1 MKIYTWLQKVIL
13 AVMTCI
19 FLIIAGGN
27 LFQFSQISLSDGS
40 NTPFLFILGMIVCAQ
55 LFIDC
60 FMFCYNDDCIFN
72 IHYFHA
78 SEADYR

>member
-40 NTPFLFILGMIVCAQ
+40 NTPFLFI
-55 LFIDC
+55 
-60 FMFCYNDDCIFN
+60 
-72 IHYFHA
+72 
-78 SEADYR
+78 

>member
-13 AVMTCI
+13 AVMMCI
-19 FLIIAGGN
+19 FLIIAGGS

-55 LFIDC
+55 LFIVIRAL
-60 FMFCYNDDCIFN
+60 FRVI
-72 IHYFHA
+72 
-78 SEADYR
+78 DYIDRTAPKKQRIVTD

>member
-40 NTPFLFILGMIVCAQ
+40 NTPFLLYVHSYLLLSGHC
-55 LFIDC
+55 L
-60 FMFCYNDDCIFN
+60 
-72 IHYFHA
+72 
-78 SEADYR
+78 E

>member
-40 NTPFLFILGMIVCAQ
+40 NTPFLFILGKEKHLCCAPQ
-55 LFIDC
+55 
-60 FMFCYNDDCIFN
+60 IFFFFHSVNQN
-72 IHYFHA
+72 IT
-78 SEADYR
+78 